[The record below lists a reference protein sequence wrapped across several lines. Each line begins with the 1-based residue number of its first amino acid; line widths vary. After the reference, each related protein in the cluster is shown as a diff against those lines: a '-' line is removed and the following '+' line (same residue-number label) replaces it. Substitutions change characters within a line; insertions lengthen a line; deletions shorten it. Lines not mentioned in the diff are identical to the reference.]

1 MDLHENVTCLH
12 ISDRKNPI
20 TATPPFCPGGTTPKT
35 RRRKTMPTATK
46 TSKTKTEP
54 PKWLDE
60 QTPAVRGVYAAL
72 TAHPGST
79 AAELADLAGVGR
91 STATKAL
98 TTLETAGHTKRTST
112 VRTATGRRTPDH
124 WQSTVTKTA
133 TAKRTP
139 KTAVKES
146 ITSRTGT
153 RPRVTAPSTAPLSG
167 VRASGRASDPT
178 PPPAPDAAPTR
189 PPVALPDG
197 KLRNGEL
204 TQLVMDQL
212 QAAPAQ
218 EWTVRDLWKIL
229 DRSQGAISNA
239 LERAT
244 LNGTAIRTCEAPR
257 RYRLTAAPAA
267 APAEP
272 SDGELVTA
280 GAPSP
285 RRGRPGRARS

>member
-1 MDLHENVTCLH
+1 VTG
-12 ISDRKNPI
+12 KNPI
-20 TATPPFCPGGTTPKT
+20 SATPSLSAPVERRPKSEGE
-35 RRRKTMPTATK
+35 KTMTTATK
-46 TSKTKTEP
+46 TLNTKTES
-54 PKWLDE
+54 PKWLE
-60 QTPAVRGVYAAL
+60 EHTPAVRGVYAAL

-79 AAELADLAGVGR
+79 AAELADLASVGR

-98 TTLETAGHTKRTST
+98 TTLETAGHAKRTST
-112 VRTATGRRTPDH
+112 ARTATGRRTPDH
-124 WQSTVTKTA
+124 WQTTVTKTA
-133 TAKRTP
+133 KAKRTP
-139 KTAVKES
+139 KTPAMERVAS
-146 ITSRTGT
+146 TRTSTT
-153 RPRVTAPSTAPLSG
+153 RRATAPEPAPVSA
-167 VRASGRASDPT
+167 VRASKRAAAPTEAT
-178 PPPAPDAAPTR
+178 PPVAAPTR
-189 PPVALPDG
+189 PPVALPEG

-212 QAAPAQ
+212 NAAPAQ

-244 LNGTAIRTCEAPR
+244 IKGTAIRTGEAPR

-272 SDGELVTA
+272 ADGELVTV

-285 RRGRPGRARS
+285 RRGRPRRASS